1 MSDEVKPSE
10 TASYLQGEVICA
22 MAMIAALVKLLPDKD
37 AFRRE
42 AVAELDLLRDAFT
55 ENPNAGPQLKA
66 VGMTRLW
73 LIDLMQ
79 SFPVDKPH

>member
-1 MSDEVKPSE
+1 MSDEVRPNE

-73 LIDLMQ
+73 LVDLMQ
-79 SFPVDKPH
+79 SFPGDKPH